1 LVTGINQTNLLAD
14 LNSRLLD
21 NISYRLP
28 NLLGTVPKG
37 LTMKLIYTIAI
48 DDTSKA
54 YKAFEEWHD
63 IILCGVNL
71 TDQSLGIYRDYTN
84 NKVSFTVDVS
94 ADTSKQRF
102 EVRGRYLRAFFE
114 RFGHFIDSNDIQVSI
129 EVTD

>member
-129 EVTD
+129 KVTD

>member
-1 LVTGINQTNLLAD
+1 MVTGINQTNLLAD

>member
-1 LVTGINQTNLLAD
+1 
-14 LNSRLLD
+14 
-21 NISYRLP
+21 
-28 NLLGTVPKG
+28 
-37 LTMKLIYTIAI
+37 MKLIYTIAI

-54 YKAFEEWHD
+54 YKTFEEWHD

-129 EVTD
+129 KVTDQPINPMADFFLSRLLDAIRDHLIN

>member
-1 LVTGINQTNLLAD
+1 M
-14 LNSRLLD
+14 D

-37 LTMKLIYTIAI
+37 LTMKLIYSVVIE
-48 DDTSKA
+48 DNSKA

-84 NKVSFTVDVS
+84 SKVSFDVDV
-94 ADTSKQRF
+94 AVDTAKQRY

-129 EVTD
+129 KVTD

>member
-37 LTMKLIYTIAI
+37 LTMKLIYTIEI
-48 DDTSKA
+48 DTSKA
-54 YKAFEEWHD
+54 YKTFEEWHD

-129 EVTD
+129 KVTD

>member
-1 LVTGINQTNLLAD
+1 MVTGINQTNLLAD

-129 EVTD
+129 KVTD

>member
-1 LVTGINQTNLLAD
+1 MVTGINQTNLLAD

-84 NKVSFTVDVS
+84 SKVSFDVDV
-94 ADTSKQRF
+94 AVDTAKQRY

-129 EVTD
+129 KVTD